1 MKKTLFVIG
10 GKTRFFLRLTGWVLI
25 LSSFALGLCLYGA
38 TFGVV
43 AAGCLGVLCWGAV
56 WLFAAQD
63 PSEDLKGRLCLQRSV
78 MLLLCF
84 FVVSFVYVQGLI
96 YKAAHDATPEDARYL
111 IVLGA
116 AVRGDQPSFTLASRL
131 DTALLYLKTHPET
144 AVVVSGGL
152 GRGKE
157 HTEAAVM
164 KRYLIERGIAES
176 RISEEAASTT
186 TWENLR
192 FSKRILEKKA
202 DWDGGVMIVTSDYHQ
217 FRARYIAAR
226 LGLQGSGLSVES
238 KKILYLNYAMREYF
252 ALLKTAAFE
261 N

>member
-1 MKKTLFVIG
+1 MDRKLLVIS
-10 GKTRFFLRLTGWVLI
+10 GKTTFLLRLLG
-25 LSSFALGLCLYGA
+25 SALFLLGISLGVVLYGA

-43 AAGCLGVLCWGAV
+43 ATACLGLVCLGAV
-56 WLFAAQD
+56 WLLAA
-63 PSEDLKGRLCLQRSV
+63 PVSSEDLKRRLYLQRAV
-78 MLLLCF
+78 AIVLFF
-84 FVVSFVYVQGLI
+84 FVSSFVFVQIMI
-96 YKAAHDATPEDARYL
+96 YKTAHEAAPQDARYL

-116 AVRGDQPSFTLASRL
+116 AVIGDQPSVTLASRL
-131 DTALLYLKTHPET
+131 EAAISYLRTHPET
-144 AVVVSGGL
+144 AVVVSGGR

-164 KRYLIERGIAES
+164 KRYLIERGIAAS
-176 RISEEAASTT
+176 RISEEDASTT

-192 FSKRILEKKA
+192 FSKRILEKQT

-217 FRARYIAAR
+217 FRACYIGVR
-226 LGLQGSGLSVES
+226 LGLQVRSLAVES
-238 KKILYLNYAMREYF
+238 KKLLYLNYAMREYF